1 MKKTILATTLLL
13 SSGIAHSAA
22 IDRLILTG
30 GTFSMDGENF
40 FDVMPGVFA
49 KMTVGGYDG
58 GNPNSADFAS
68 NSIGHFVFG
77 AFGPVNVTTR
87 PADDANSGFRAV
99 SGDLTNDV
107 LTLDLDAWAAWYA
120 GSVFNQGNNEKCVLA
135 DFVTIFSD
143 TCSVPMTTTWDADTW
158 EFTAAW
164 GSVITDGSFK
174 GNLGQWTITGN
185 ASIGIIPVPAAVW
198 LFGSG
203 LIGLMGVA
211 RRKKA

>member
-1 MKKTILATTLLL
+1 MKKTALAAALLIA
-13 SSGIAHSAA
+13 SGVANATA
-22 IDRLILTG
+22 IDSLELTG
-30 GTFSMDGENF
+30 GTFSMDGANF
-40 FDVMPGVFA
+40 FDVLPGVFA
-49 KMTVGGYDG
+49 NMTIGGYDG

-87 PADDANSGFRAV
+87 PADDANTGFRAV

-120 GSVFNQGNNEKCVLA
+120 GSVFNQGNNTKCVLA

-143 TCSVPMTTTWDADTW
+143 TCSVPMTTTYDAVAGT
-158 EFTAAW
+158 FTAAW

-185 ASIGIIPVPAAVW
+185 VTAVPVPAAVW

-203 LIGLMGVA
+203 LIGLAGVA
-211 RRKKA
+211 RRRKAA